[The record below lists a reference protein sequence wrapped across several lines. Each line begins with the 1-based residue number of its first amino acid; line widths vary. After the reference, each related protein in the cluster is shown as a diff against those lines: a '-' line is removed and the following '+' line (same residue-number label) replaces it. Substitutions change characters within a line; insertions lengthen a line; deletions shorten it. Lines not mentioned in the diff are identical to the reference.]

1 MARNDTDWSKPQP
14 SARQEREAQQMAEEI
29 AASYGDDYGAGF
41 FDYGPMTAPQP
52 ASPYQGVID
61 AADTALANLA
71 AINAASEQRQRRF
84 ADQVAIQDALAL
96 QRQQQAQMDAAR
108 STLAPQMRAAEAAFS
123 GGLPMGPTLAA
134 PFPSNIPVM
143 PGQLAYPTAYQTFT
157 PGQQASLNQ
166 YIRRGPGRD
175 YSFGIAPAVMGALG
189 MPSKYDQI
197 TSGDYRPVFVGDELY
212 GAFGA
217 GPFGGNVYT
226 GRTLPYETAQEY
238 GIPGYFPPEEGG
250 SAPEVT
256 APIQDPATG
265 QQRCPDGYIFDEDLN
280 ACRLAPM
287 DVTATTATPG
297 EAYARTGLLD
307 VAPEGLLDFQK
318 RYGAGFGTPMDF
330 EAANLAFRR
339 QGATYPEYFRTAPKL
354 DGYTLLS

>member
-71 AINAASEQRQRRF
+71 ALQYESEQRQRRF
-84 ADQVAIQDALAL
+84 ADQAAIQDALAL
-96 QRQQQAQMDAAR
+96 QRQQQAQRNAEAEAFRAQEAATAMGLAQRQAGYDAYKARTQAGIDQLRRQMAAR
-108 STLAPQMRAAEAAFS
+108 S
-123 GGLPMGPTLAA
+123 G
-134 PFPSNIPVM
+134 
-143 PGQLAYPTAYQTFT
+143 
-157 PGQQASLNQ
+157 
-166 YIRRGPGRD
+166 
-175 YSFGIAPAVMGALG
+175 LG
-189 MPSKYDQI
+189 MPSPMGIGLDAFGGYMRDKMMGQLEDAMSRERYLSD
-197 TSGDYRPVFVGDELY
+197 RRLVEPVYGPTGQLTGVRDEYGRLTGRDPVADAEEEERRRLY
-212 GAFGA
+212 GD
-217 GPFGGNVYT
+217 
-226 GRTLPYETAQEY
+226 
-238 GIPGYFPPEEGG
+238 

-307 VAPEGLLDFQK
+307 VAPEGLLDFQQ